1 MDRYIDEK
9 YTILDGT
16 LLACRLRGEHLTIP
30 SSVNGHEIKKIGK
43 GVRFDEKASS
53 ISFEEG
59 ITGIGEGVI
68 TVSMIPVAKSLHDV
82 YFPESMKSYELDFVS
97 SRIFANRGFK
107 FHIKKRLNADEYENI
122 CKNSI
127 SVCNGKR
134 RLLDSS
140 LTNAFVFDDIMA
152 GMGLQIGFPRFI
164 AQDMCG
170 IYMLGEGGGILSE
183 LPFTGRRSYIGC
195 AGLAKVGEFRK
206 KAVGQML
213 KERTKPLYSSDSEL
227 TYDKKLQRKRATD
240 MLNVDFV
247 LLATFGESDVEQMG
261 DGVRINFSLDIGA
274 MFFTGLSRVVY
285 SGRDFYIYREY
296 YLTTNDK
303 LPFEIRDYPECVY
316 DAYGEEVSAAIAKT
330 VAGKYKLASMLV

>member
-16 LLACRLRGEHLTIP
+16 LLACRLMGEHLTIP

-68 TVSMIPVAKSLHDV
+68 TSSKSLHDV
-82 YFPESMKSYELDFVS
+82 YFPESMQVYESEFASPRL
-97 SRIFANRGFK
+97 FANRGFK
-107 FHIKKRLNADEYENI
+107 FHLKKRLTAEEFETLV
-122 CKNSI
+122 KNSI

-134 RLLDSS
+134 RLLDTS
-140 LTNAFVFDDIMA
+140 LSNLSIFDDFME
-152 GMGLQIGFPRFI
+152 GMWMHVKFPTLI
-164 AQDMCG
+164 TPDMCG
-170 IYMLGEGGGILSE
+170 IYMLSDGGGTLSE

-195 AGLAKVGEFRK
+195 AGPAKVNEFRK

-213 KERTKPLYSSDSEL
+213 KERIKPLYSSHSEL
-227 TYDKKLQRKRATD
+227 THDKELQRPQRAANN
-240 MLNVDFV
+240 MLIADFV

-261 DGVRINFSLDIGA
+261 DGVRINFGIDIGA